1 MKTKMFEKI
10 LIRQGQISEV
20 ENEINSF
27 IQGKEVKQMTQ
38 SVTPYIEKD
47 GRNSFYL
54 VITIIYD
61 EK

>member
-1 MKTKMFEKI
+1 MKVKIFEKV
-10 LIRQGQISEV
+10 LIRQGQILEV
-20 ENEINSF
+20 EEEINSF

-38 SVTPYIEKD
+38 SVTPYLERD
-47 GRNSFYL
+47 GKNSFHL